1 MVKFQGKLS
10 GACKTY
16 VLKREKKFALIGGI
30 ATSIIFVIPVIV
42 AIFVIHWIFVLG
54 IPVLILTAL
63 LAGITPNEKS
73 YGLIMPSTVL
83 IDCET
88 IISKSDKF
96 YLERSVSEV
105 VKVLDMGEW
114 YHIFFDDREGKFV
127 CQKSLL
133 IEGSL
138 DEFES
143 IFKDK
148 IIKTV

>member
-1 MVKFQGKLS
+1 MIKFQGKLS
-10 GACKTY
+10 GACKNY
-16 VLKREKKFALIGGI
+16 VLKRERKFALIGGI
-30 ATSIIFVIPVIV
+30 AASIVFVIPVIV

-83 IDCET
+83 IDGEN

-96 YLERSVSEV
+96 YLERSASEV

-114 YHIFFDDREGKFV
+114 YHILFDDRENKFI
-127 CQKSLL
+127 CQKTL
-133 IEGSL
+133 IVEGSL
-138 DEFES
+138 DEFED
-143 IFKDK
+143 IFEGK
-148 IIKTV
+148 IIKIK